1 MNIRNYGWDTAYA
14 DTFATF
20 ADQGLRPTRVIN
32 RNRDEYRLIGSDG
45 EFSARL
51 ANKFSRSVRDESE
64 MPVIGD
70 WVAVRHEDGFYGSAI
85 YAVLPR
91 RTSFSRKVPGRRS
104 VEQVLAANIDIV
116 LIVSSLDSNFNL
128 RRLERYLTVAR
139 GSQARPVIVLNK
151 ADLCV
156 DSAELRKQAMAIEP
170 GVAVICASAVS
181 GQGFDELR
189 SLMQNGQTLVF
200 LGSSGVGK
208 STLINALFGDN
219 LLKTGQ
225 ISEHNG
231 KGRHTTTNATL
242 LRHQSGCL
250 LLDTPG
256 LRELQPWCDED
267 AVDET
272 FADVRSLTRNCR
284 FQDCRHQNEPGCAV
298 REALANGLLSSERY
312 TSYQKI
318 NKEVRSLNV
327 RKMERKEHLAR
338 LQKHEKLRGLKDYDR
353 EST

>member
-14 DTFATF
+14 DSFTAF
-20 ADQGLRPTRVIN
+20 ADQGFRPARVIN
-32 RNRDEYRLIGSDG
+32 RNRDEYQLIGSEG

-51 ANKFSRSVRDESE
+51 AGKFSHSFREE
-64 MPVIGD
+64 NAIPVIGD

-85 YAVLPR
+85 YALLPR

-104 VEQVLAANIDIV
+104 AEQVLAANIDIV
-116 LIVSSLDSNFNL
+116 LIVASMDSNFNL

-151 ADLCV
+151 ADLCA
-156 DSAELRKQAMAIEP
+156 DSQEFGKQAVAIAP
-170 GVAVICASAVS
+170 GVPVICASAVT

-208 STLINALFGDN
+208 STLINALFGEV
-219 LLKTGQ
+219 LQKTCT
-225 ISEHNG
+225 ISDHNG
-231 KGRHTTTNATL
+231 KGRHTTTSALL

-256 LRELQPWCDED
+256 LRELQPWCDE
-267 AVDET
+267 
-272 FADVRSLTRNCR
+272 
-284 FQDCRHQNEPGCAV
+284 
-298 REALANGLLSSERY
+298 
-312 TSYQKI
+312 
-318 NKEVRSLNV
+318 
-327 RKMERKEHLAR
+327 EHLAR
-338 LQKHEKLRGLKDYDR
+338 LHKHEKLRGLKDYDR